1 MDEKK
6 KIIISIHH
14 DDILFLVAFFSTK
27 VFFCGGGQIKL
38 EKIGSLF
45 KKKSHRSRSSDLV
58 SSTSTDLRLSY
69 RLELVS
75 SEAHDDERC
84 CYHDKSCHLDH
95 VCDDVR

>member
-14 DDILFLVAFFSTK
+14 DDILFLVAFFST

-45 KKKSHRSRSSDLV
+45 KKSHIDRALPILYRPLRRICDYLIASS
-58 SSTSTDLRLSY
+58 
-69 RLELVS
+69 
-75 SEAHDDERC
+75 
-84 CYHDKSCHLDH
+84 
-95 VCDDVR
+95 